1 MRDDL
6 LRKRNVAPATVGSRE
21 WLERLRTGQE
31 PNWQTALPAS
41 TKPNVIDE
49 LPTPEIM
56 RQFTRDIGRRG
67 GLQRSRNFARRNV
80 RNAIHFWCRHDCNPH
95 KVKAPPVTAT
105 LEQRRYLHAYASHGG
120 KARAARHS
128 HEELAAIAAKGGRA
142 KAEKAAKLKQAA
154 LCASAVAAKQTE
166 E

>member
-1 MRDDL
+1 MKEDL
-6 LRKRNVAPATVGSRE
+6 SGNQKAVPIGSRE
-21 WLERLRTGQE
+21 WLDQLRAGQE
-31 PNWQTALPAS
+31 PDWQGALPAS
-41 TKPNVIDE
+41 TKPNVIDK

-56 RQFTRDIGRRG
+56 RQFSRDIGRRG
-67 GLQRSRNFARRNV
+67 GLQRSRNFARRSV
-80 RNAIHFWCRHDCNPH
+80 RKAIQFWSRHDCNPH

-105 LEQRRYLHAYASHGG
+105 LDQRRYLHAYASRGG

-128 HEELAAIAAKGGRA
+128 HEELVAIAAKGGRA